1 VEYKNIPEGFT
12 AAELDELAAVGSIKD
27 NVKFITLVY
36 VVMCSD
42 DLVFA
47 GISFIIIMR

>member
-42 DLVFA
+42 GLMLTVL
-47 GISFIIIMR
+47 S